1 MWISILACKVA
12 CGFVGKKYS
21 QQESGMKVI
30 SFISQKGGVGKTTLA
45 IHLAVAFAGQ
55 GKNIAII
62 DLDPQASSAEWKDF
76 RDDEMPGVIAIPSSR
91 LPKVL
96 QDIKKSGADVVILD
110 TAPHSE
116 GTALDA
122 ARAADL
128 ILIPVQP
135 SIMDLRAM
143 RKTTDLLKHI
153 KKPTFA
159 VLNGVS
165 VQGSAALGTEKAIAT
180 EFKIDVCPVRMGDRV
195 AYSRCLISGHS
206 AQEYEPEGK
215 AAREA
220 HKFHKWVSGLMGLS
234 AKIAFLKTKRAERV
248 NGL

>member
-1 MWISILACKVA
+1 
-12 CGFVGKKYS
+12 
-21 QQESGMKVI
+21 MKII

-45 IHLAVAFAGQ
+45 IHLAVAFAADGL
-55 GKNIAII
+55 NVAIL
-62 DLDPQASSAEWKDF
+62 DLDPQASAAEWKDF
-76 RDDEMPGVIAIPSSR
+76 REQEMPGVIAIPSSR

-96 QDIKKSGADVVILD
+96 KELEITGADIVILD

-128 ILIPVQP
+128 ILVPCQP

-143 RKTTDLLKHI
+143 RKTTDLLRHI
-153 KKPTFA
+153 KKPTYA

-165 VQGSAALGTEKAIAT
+165 VQGSAALGTEKAIAA
-180 EFKIDVCPVRMGDRV
+180 EFKINICPVRMGDRV

-215 AAREA
+215 ASREA
-220 HKFHKWVSGLMGLS
+220 HKFHKWVSGLVGLT
-234 AKIAFLKTKRAERV
+234 AKRV
-248 NGL
+248 AA

>member
-1 MWISILACKVA
+1 
-12 CGFVGKKYS
+12 
-21 QQESGMKVI
+21 
-30 SFISQKGGVGKTTLA
+30 
-45 IHLAVAFAGQ
+45 
-55 GKNIAII
+55 
-62 DLDPQASSAEWKDF
+62 
-76 RDDEMPGVIAIPSSR
+76 MPGVIAIPSSW

-96 QDIKKSGADVVILD
+96 KELEGRGADVVILD

-128 ILIPVQP
+128 ILVPCQP

-153 KKPTFA
+153 KKPTYA

-165 VQGSAALGTEKAIAT
+165 VQGSAALGTEKAIAA
-180 EFKIDVCPVRMGDRV
+180 EFKIEICPIRMGDRV

-220 HKFHKWVSGLMGLS
+220 HKFHKWVSGHMADKLVGGLFAKARTAARQRYVASAGTVGRLMRLFHGTIDALAAAQEGKS
-234 AKIAFLKTKRAERV
+234 DAFETVDNAVGWPKLLRVRKRS
-248 NGL
+248 

>member
-1 MWISILACKVA
+1 
-12 CGFVGKKYS
+12 
-21 QQESGMKVI
+21 MKTI

-45 IHLAVAFAGQ
+45 IHLAVAFATEGL
-55 GKNIAII
+55 NVAIL
-62 DLDPQASSAEWKDF
+62 DLDPQASAAEWKDF
-76 RDDEMPGVIAIPSSR
+76 REDEIPGVIAIPSSR

-96 QDIKKSGADVVILD
+96 NELAEKGADIVILD

-128 ILIPVQP
+128 ILVPCQP

-153 KKPTFA
+153 KKPTYA

-165 VQGSAALGTEKAIAT
+165 VQGGAAAEIEKAITA
-180 EFKIDVCPVRMGDRV
+180 EFKIEVCPVRMGERV

-206 AQEYEPEGK
+206 AQEYEPDGK
-215 AAREA
+215 AAREI
-220 HKFHKWVSGLMGLS
+220 HKFHKWVCGLVDLS
-234 AKIAFLKTKRAERV
+234 ARQVAE
-248 NGL
+248 

>member
-1 MWISILACKVA
+1 
-12 CGFVGKKYS
+12 
-21 QQESGMKVI
+21 MKII

-45 IHLAVAFAGQ
+45 IHLAVAFAADGL
-55 GKNIAII
+55 NVAVL
-62 DLDPQASSAEWKDF
+62 DLDPQASAAEWKDF
-76 RDDEMPGVIAIPSSR
+76 REQEMPGVIAIPSSR

-96 QDIKKSGADVVILD
+96 KELETTGADIVILD

-128 ILIPVQP
+128 ILVPCQP

-143 RKTTDLLKHI
+143 RKTTDLLRHI
-153 KKPTFA
+153 KKPTYA

-165 VQGSAALGTEKAIAT
+165 VQGSAALGTEKAIAA
-180 EFKIDVCPVRMGDRV
+180 EFKIDICPVRMGDRV

-215 AAREA
+215 ASREV
-220 HKFHKWVSGLMGLS
+220 HKFHKWVSGLVGLS
-234 AKIAFLKTKRAERV
+234 AKRAAA
-248 NGL
+248 

>member
-1 MWISILACKVA
+1 VPEAL
-12 CGFVGKKYS
+12 GVGALKT
-21 QQESGMKVI
+21 I

-45 IHLAVAFAGQ
+45 IHLAVAYAADGL
-55 GKNIAII
+55 NVVIL
-62 DLDPQASSAEWKDF
+62 DLDPQASAAEWKDF
-76 RDDEMPGVIAIPSSR
+76 RDEEMPGVIAIPSSR

-96 QDIKKSGADVVILD
+96 KELEDRGADVVILD

-128 ILIPVQP
+128 ILVPCQP

-153 KKPTFA
+153 KKPTYA

-165 VQGSAALGTEKAIAT
+165 VQGSAALGTEKAIAA
-180 EFKIDVCPVRMGDRV
+180 EFKIEVCPIRMGDRV
-195 AYSRCLISGHS
+195 AYSRCLISGRS

-220 HKFHKWVSGLMGLS
+220 HKFHKWVSGLVGLS
-234 AKIAFLKTKRAERV
+234 AKKVAA
-248 NGL
+248 

>member
-1 MWISILACKVA
+1 MPEAL
-12 CGFVGKKYS
+12 GVGALKT
-21 QQESGMKVI
+21 I

-45 IHLAVAFAGQ
+45 SHLAVAYAADGL
-55 GKNIAII
+55 NVVIL
-62 DLDPQASSAEWKDF
+62 DLDPQASAAEWKDF
-76 RDDEMPGVIAIPSSR
+76 RDEEMPGVIAIPSSR

-96 QDIKKSGADVVILD
+96 KELEDRGADVVILD

-128 ILIPVQP
+128 ILVPCQP

-153 KKPTFA
+153 KKPTYA

-165 VQGSAALGTEKAIAT
+165 VQGSAALGTEKAIAA
-180 EFKIDVCPVRMGDRV
+180 EFKIEVCPIRMGDRV
-195 AYSRCLISGHS
+195 AYSRCLISGRS

-220 HKFHKWVSGLMGLS
+220 HKFHKWVSGLVGLS
-234 AKIAFLKTKRAERV
+234 AKRV
-248 NGL
+248 AA

>member
-1 MWISILACKVA
+1 
-12 CGFVGKKYS
+12 
-21 QQESGMKVI
+21 MKII

-45 IHLAVAFAGQ
+45 IHLAVAFAADGL
-55 GKNIAII
+55 NVAIL
-62 DLDPQASSAEWKDF
+62 DLDSQASAAEWKDF
-76 RDDEMPGVIAIPSSR
+76 REQELPGVIAIPSSR

-96 QDIKKSGADVVILD
+96 KELEITGADIVILD

-128 ILIPVQP
+128 ILVPCQP

-143 RKTTDLLKHI
+143 RKTTDLLRHI
-153 KKPTFA
+153 KKPTYA

-165 VQGSAALGTEKAIAT
+165 VQGSAALGTEKAIAA
-180 EFKIDVCPVRMGDRV
+180 EFKINICPVRMGDRV

-215 AAREA
+215 ASREA
-220 HKFHKWVSGLMGLS
+220 HKFHKWVSGLVGLS
-234 AKIAFLKTKRAERV
+234 AKRV
-248 NGL
+248 AA

>member
-1 MWISILACKVA
+1 MPEAL
-12 CGFVGKKYS
+12 GVGALKT
-21 QQESGMKVI
+21 I

-45 IHLAVAFAGQ
+45 IHLAVAYAADGL
-55 GKNIAII
+55 NVVIL
-62 DLDPQASSAEWKDF
+62 DLDPQASAAEWKDF
-76 RDDEMPGVIAIPSSR
+76 RDEEMPGVIAIPSSR

-96 QDIKKSGADVVILD
+96 KELEDRGADVVILD

-128 ILIPVQP
+128 ILVPCQP

-153 KKPTFA
+153 KKPTYA

-165 VQGSAALGTEKAIAT
+165 VQGSAALGTEKAIAA
-180 EFKIDVCPVRMGDRV
+180 EFKIEVCPIRMGDRV
-195 AYSRCLISGHS
+195 AYSRCLISGRS

-220 HKFHKWVSGLMGLS
+220 HKFHKWVSGLVGLS
-234 AKIAFLKTKRAERV
+234 AKRV
-248 NGL
+248 AA

>member
-1 MWISILACKVA
+1 
-12 CGFVGKKYS
+12 
-21 QQESGMKVI
+21 MKII

-45 IHLAVAFAGQ
+45 IHLAVAFAADGL
-55 GKNIAII
+55 NVAIL
-62 DLDPQASSAEWKDF
+62 DLDPQASAAEWKDF
-76 RDDEMPGVIAIPSSR
+76 REQELPGVIAIPSSR

-96 QDIKKSGADVVILD
+96 KELEITGADIVILD

-128 ILIPVQP
+128 ILVPCQP

-143 RKTTDLLKHI
+143 RKTTDLLRHI
-153 KKPTFA
+153 KKPTYA

-165 VQGSAALGTEKAIAT
+165 VQGSAALGTEKAIAA
-180 EFKIDVCPVRMGDRV
+180 EFKINICPVRMGDRV

-215 AAREA
+215 ASREA
-220 HKFHKWVSGLMGLS
+220 HKFHKWVSGLVGLS
-234 AKIAFLKTKRAERV
+234 AKRV
-248 NGL
+248 AA

>member
-1 MWISILACKVA
+1 VKT
-12 CGFVGKKYS
+12 
-21 QQESGMKVI
+21 I

-45 IHLAVAFAGQ
+45 IHLAVAFAADGM
-55 GKNIAII
+55 NVAIL
-62 DLDPQASSAEWKDF
+62 DLDPQASAAEWKDF
-76 RDDEMPGVIAIPSSR
+76 RDEEMPGVIAIPSSR

-96 QDIKKSGADVVILD
+96 KELEGREADVVILD

-128 ILIPVQP
+128 ILVPCQP

-153 KKPTFA
+153 KKPTYA

-165 VQGSAALGTEKAIAT
+165 VQGSAALGTEKAIAA
-180 EFKIDVCPVRMGDRV
+180 EFKIDVCPIRLGDRV
-195 AYSRCLISGHS
+195 AYSRCLISGLS
-206 AQEYEPEGK
+206 AQEYEPDGK
-215 AAREA
+215 ASREA
-220 HKFHKWVSGLMGLS
+220 HRFHKWVSGLVGLS
-234 AKIAFLKTKRAERV
+234 AKKFAA
-248 NGL
+248 

>member
-1 MWISILACKVA
+1 MQAIRSR
-12 CGFVGKKYS
+12 F
-21 QQESGMKVI
+21 MKTI

-45 IHLAVAFAGQ
+45 IHLAVAFAAG
-55 GKNIAII
+55 GLNVAIL
-62 DLDPQASSAEWKDF
+62 DLDPQASAAEWKDF
-76 RDDEMPGVIAIPSSR
+76 REEEMPGVIAIPSSR

-96 QDIKKSGADVVILD
+96 KELEGRGADVVILD

-128 ILIPVQP
+128 ILVPCQP

-153 KKPTFA
+153 KKPTYA

-165 VQGSAALGTEKAIAT
+165 VQGSAAIGTEKAIAA
-180 EFKIDVCPVRMGDRV
+180 EFKIEICPIRMGDRV

-220 HKFHKWVSGLMGLS
+220 HKFHKWVSGLVGLS
-234 AKIAFLKTKRAERV
+234 TKKVAA
-248 NGL
+248 

>member
-1 MWISILACKVA
+1 MPEAL
-12 CGFVGKKYS
+12 GVGALKT
-21 QQESGMKVI
+21 I

-45 IHLAVAFAGQ
+45 IHLAVAYAADGL
-55 GKNIAII
+55 NVVIL
-62 DLDPQASSAEWKDF
+62 DLDPQASAAEWKDF
-76 RDDEMPGVIAIPSSR
+76 RDEEMPGVIAMPSSR

-96 QDIKKSGADVVILD
+96 KELEDRGADVVILD

-128 ILIPVQP
+128 ILVPCQP

-153 KKPTFA
+153 KKPTYA

-165 VQGSAALGTEKAIAT
+165 VQGSAALGTEKAIAA
-180 EFKIDVCPVRMGDRV
+180 EFKIEVCPIRMGDRV
-195 AYSRCLISGHS
+195 AYSRCLISGRS

-220 HKFHKWVSGLMGLS
+220 HKFHKWVSGLVGLS
-234 AKIAFLKTKRAERV
+234 AKRV
-248 NGL
+248 AA

>member
-1 MWISILACKVA
+1 LKT
-12 CGFVGKKYS
+12 
-21 QQESGMKVI
+21 I

-45 IHLAVAFAGQ
+45 IHLAVAFAADGL
-55 GKNIAII
+55 NVAIL
-62 DLDPQASSAEWKDF
+62 DLDPQASAAEWRDF
-76 RDDEMPGVIAIPSSR
+76 REEEMPGVIAIPSSR

-96 QDIKKSGADVVILD
+96 KELESKGADIVILD

-128 ILIPVQP
+128 ILVPCQP

-153 KKPTFA
+153 RKPTYA

-165 VQGSAALGTEKAIAT
+165 VQGSAALGTEKAIT
-180 EFKIDVCPVRMGDRV
+180 GEFKIDVCPVRMGDRV

-220 HKFHKWVSGLMGLS
+220 NKFHKWVCGLVGLS
-234 AKIAFLKTKRAERV
+234 AKEVAA
-248 NGL
+248 

>member
-1 MWISILACKVA
+1 VKT
-12 CGFVGKKYS
+12 
-21 QQESGMKVI
+21 I

-45 IHLAVAFAGQ
+45 IHLAVAFAADGL
-55 GKNIAII
+55 NVAIL
-62 DLDPQASSAEWKDF
+62 DLDPQASAAEWKDF
-76 RDDEMPGVIAIPSSR
+76 REDEMPGVIAIPSSR

-96 QDIKKSGADVVILD
+96 KELEGRGADVAILD

-128 ILIPVQP
+128 ILVPCQP

-153 KKPTFA
+153 KKPTYA

-165 VQGSAALGTEKAIAT
+165 VQGSAALGTEKAITA
-180 EFKIDVCPVRMGDRV
+180 EFKIDICPRSHG
-195 AYSRCLISGHS
+195 
-206 AQEYEPEGK
+206 
-215 AAREA
+215 
-220 HKFHKWVSGLMGLS
+220 
-234 AKIAFLKTKRAERV
+234 
-248 NGL
+248 

>member
-1 MWISILACKVA
+1 
-12 CGFVGKKYS
+12 
-21 QQESGMKVI
+21 MKTI

-45 IHLAVAFAGQ
+45 IHLAVAFAADGL
-55 GKNIAII
+55 NVAIL
-62 DLDPQASSAEWKDF
+62 DLDPQASAAEWKDF
-76 RDDEMPGVIAIPSSR
+76 REEEMPGVIAIPSSW

-96 QDIKKSGADVVILD
+96 KELEGRGADVVILD

-128 ILIPVQP
+128 ILVPCQP

-153 KKPTFA
+153 KKPTYA

-165 VQGSAALGTEKAIAT
+165 VQGSAALGTEKAIAA
-180 EFKIDVCPVRMGDRV
+180 EFKIEICPIRMGDRV

-206 AQEYEPEGK
+206 AQEIRTRGEGSS
-215 AAREA
+215 R
-220 HKFHKWVSGLMGLS
+220 GP
-234 AKIAFLKTKRAERV
+234 
-248 NGL
+248 